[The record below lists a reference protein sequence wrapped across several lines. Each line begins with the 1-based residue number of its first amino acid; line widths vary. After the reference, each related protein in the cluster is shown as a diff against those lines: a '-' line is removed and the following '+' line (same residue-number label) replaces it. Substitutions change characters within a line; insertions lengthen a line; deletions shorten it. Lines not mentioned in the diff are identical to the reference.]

1 MTGTDFRIALFY
13 FVQNCCKYCYN
24 DLKFISVIEGG
35 YMSKAAKNKSY
46 FNGKLPKFTQKELDR
61 IADAK
66 PSALLLKAMKY
77 VRDNEKS
84 QRAA

>member
-1 MTGTDFRIALFY
+1 
-13 FVQNCCKYCYN
+13 
-24 DLKFISVIEGG
+24 
-35 YMSKAAKNKSY
+35 MSKATKNKSY
-46 FNGKLPKFTQKELDR
+46 FNGKLPKFTKKELDS

-66 PSALLLKAMKY
+66 PSALLLKAMQY

>member
-1 MTGTDFRIALFY
+1 
-13 FVQNCCKYCYN
+13 
-24 DLKFISVIEGG
+24 
-35 YMSKAAKNKSY
+35 MSKAAKNKSY
-46 FNGKLPKFTQKELDR
+46 FSGKLPKFSQKELDR
-61 IADAK
+61 IEDAK